1 MGIVFRPIG
10 TKGGALVSDDAD
22 PRKVYAG
29 FGDGVRVWSLK
40 PGLPCDDTTFRPDEF
55 VNTLT
60 GTSPITRGV
69 AAGYPLLVTT
79 GATDYNGV
87 NMQLAGEFG
96 KLAAGTEIYARGK
109 IKLSVDLQSDLLFGL
124 AELKTD
130 LLATSA
136 GHAITA
142 AAVAGVFFYHAA
154 HASDKTIYVKAY
166 ASGAQATSVAVGTL
180 GTDDIDYALWWD
192 GNKVHA
198 YLYGVQVAEFAG
210 TLPAGELTLS
220 LNVRTGAAAAVT
232 ASIAEM
238 SFAVAD

>member
-10 TKGGALVSDDAD
+10 TKGGALVSDSDD

-29 FGDGVRVWSLK
+29 YGDGVRVWSLK
-40 PGLPCDDTTFRPDEF
+40 PGLPCDDTTLRPDEF
-55 VNTLT
+55 INTLG

-79 GATDYNGV
+79 GGTDYNGV
-87 NMQLAGEFG
+87 NMQLAGEYG
-96 KLAAGTEIYARGK
+96 KLIAGQEVYVRGK
-109 IKLSVDLQSDLLFGL
+109 IKLSVDLQADLLFGL
-124 AELKTD
+124 AELKAD
-130 LLATSA
+130 LLNTTGSHAVTS
-136 GHAITA
+136 TV
-142 AAVAGVFFYHAA
+142 VAGVFFHHAA

-166 ASGAQATSVAVGTL
+166 ASGAVATSIAVGTL

-192 GNKVHA
+192 GGKVHA
-198 YLYGVQVAEFAG
+198 YLNGVQVAEFAG

-238 SFAVAD
+238 SFATAD